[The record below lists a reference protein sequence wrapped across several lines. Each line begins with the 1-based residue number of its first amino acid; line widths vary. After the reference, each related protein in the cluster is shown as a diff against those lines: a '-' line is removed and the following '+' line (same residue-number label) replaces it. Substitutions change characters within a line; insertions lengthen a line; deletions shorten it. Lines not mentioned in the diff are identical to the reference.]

1 MRRWIGLAGV
11 LVSLVIAGAILWKI
25 DLRSVAGQVAHVGW
39 GAWVLGLGIY
49 LLAFIPRGWRW
60 KIMLPN
66 SGRLAWGEVTRVVV
80 VGYAANNLLPFR
92 LGEVVRSVVAG
103 ARFKASKMTCLGT
116 IAAEKVL
123 DGCCL
128 LALLAATLP
137 FVNVREDSQTVFR
150 RLGLA
155 CALLFGASLIG
166 CFTLAK
172 GERWILPWADRH
184 LGPMPRRLLGSALG
198 AVACF
203 KDRRTVLATAALTLV
218 VWALEGL
225 CFSFFLSR
233 MGMAAPLPKGFFCL
247 VVVNMTILVPSAP
260 GYVGVFQAGAV
271 AAMLALGM
279 DASQG
284 LALAIVTHAAQY
296 IPTTLLGLA
305 FAAAMGVSWRRFYHL
320 ADE

>member
-11 LVSLVIAGAILWKI
+11 LVSLVIAGVILWKF
-25 DLRSVAGQVAHVGW
+25 DLGRVGRQVARLGW
-39 GAWVLGLGIY
+39 GAWFLGLCIY

-66 SGRLAWGEVTRVVV
+66 SRRLAWGEVTRVVV

-103 ARFKASKMTCLGT
+103 ARFNASKMTCLGT

-137 FVNVREDSQTVFR
+137 FVNVRPDSQAVFR
-150 RLGLA
+150 PLGLA
-155 CALLFGASLIG
+155 CAFLFGASLLG
-166 CFTLAK
+166 CFALAK
-172 GERWILPWADRH
+172 GERRILPWANRH
-184 LGPMPRRLLGSALG
+184 LGPTPIRLLRSALA
-198 AVACF
+198 AVASF
-203 KDRRTVLATAALTLV
+203 KNARTVVATALLTLL

-225 CFSFFLSR
+225 SFGFFLSR
-233 MGMAAPLPKGFFCL
+233 MGVAAPLPKGLFCL
-247 VVVNMTILVPSAP
+247 VVVNLTILVPSAP

-305 FAAAMGVSWRRFYHL
+305 FAAAMGFSWRRFYRL